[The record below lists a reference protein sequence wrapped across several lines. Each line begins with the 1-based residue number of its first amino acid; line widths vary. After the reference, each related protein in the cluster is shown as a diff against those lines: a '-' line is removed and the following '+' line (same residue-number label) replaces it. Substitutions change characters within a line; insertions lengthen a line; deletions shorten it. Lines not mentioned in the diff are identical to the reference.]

1 MSKCKKLGLAASSC
15 SKTMLVVCND
25 GVSVKIVKDIA
36 GNHVFLDLAAQAG
49 EGDRPVVAGLEF
61 FSRLEKSRDI

>member
-1 MSKCKKLGLAASSC
+1 
-15 SKTMLVVCND
+15 MLVVCND
-25 GVSVKIVKDIA
+25 GVFVKIVKDIA

-61 FSRLEKSRDI
+61 LSHLENSRDI